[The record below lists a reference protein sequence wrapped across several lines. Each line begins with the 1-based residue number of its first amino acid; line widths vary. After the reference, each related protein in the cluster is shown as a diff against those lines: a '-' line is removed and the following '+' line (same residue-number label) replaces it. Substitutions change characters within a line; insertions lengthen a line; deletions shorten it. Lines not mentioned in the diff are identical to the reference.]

1 MTMRKSYFII
11 LLVAVGF
18 CVCGCGKRPAIVKSG
33 SIEVMGT
40 FANIVATAENEK
52 IARAAV
58 IAAIAKLHYIDKLMS
73 DYDPES
79 ELSKVNRD
87 GFEMPVKVCAD
98 LLYVLNKSV
107 EYSRVSEGAFD
118 VTIGPVVD
126 LWHIAGEQGS
136 EPTAEQIATAK
147 SKVGYEKL
155 IIDNENST
163 VRFAVEGMRIDL
175 GGIAKGYAIDLAI
188 EATQQNGVTGAMV
201 DVGGDIRCYGSP
213 PGKEYWRIGLQDHRR
228 QGQMLLVLKLNDAAV
243 ATSGDYQRFVVIDDK
258 QHSHIMNPKIAD
270 SARELSSVTVI
281 TPTAIQAD
289 ALATAVTVVGA
300 EKGVRLIETIAEAE
314 TLLVPNSDELEFI
327 NTAGI
332 GKYIDTNFNPDSYS
346 SPSKT
351 AE

>member
-1 MTMRKSYFII
+1 MWKNII
-11 LLVAVGF
+11 NVLAVASIF
-18 CVCGCGKRPAIVKSG
+18 TLCGCAKKPAVVKSG
-33 SIEVMGT
+33 TIEVMGT
-40 FANIVATAENEK
+40 FASIVATAENKE

-58 IAAIAKLHYIDKLMS
+58 SAAVEKLHYVDKLMS
-73 DYDPES
+73 DYDPKS
-79 ELSKVNRD
+79 ELSKVNRE
-87 GFEMPVKVCAD
+87 GFGKAIKVDAD
-98 LLYVLNKSV
+98 LLQVLNKSV

-126 LWHIAGEQGS
+126 LWHIAGEQS
-136 EPTAEQIATAK
+136 IEPTAEQIATAK

-163 VRFAVEGMRIDL
+163 VRFSVDGMRIDL

-188 EATQQNGVTGAMV
+188 EATKQNGALGAMV

-213 PGKEYWRIGLQDHRR
+213 SGKEYWRIGLQDHRK
-228 QGQMLLVLKLNDAAV
+228 QGQILLVLKLNDAAV
-243 ATSGDYQRFVVIDDK
+243 ATSGDYQRFVVIDK
-258 QHSHIMNPKIAD
+258 QQHSHIMNPAMAD

-281 TPTAIQAD
+281 APTAIQAD
-289 ALATAVTVVGA
+289 ALATAVTVVGS
-300 EKGVRLIETIAEAE
+300 EKGIRLIEAIAEAE
-314 TLLVPNSDELEFI
+314 TLLIPNSDELELM

-351 AE
+351 TE